1 MFAGMP
7 TAANDNEYVPPLT
20 PGQLADIDRRVAALD
35 AGEMTCEPWEMV
47 MQRLLGDLSGR

>member
-7 TAANDNEYVPPLT
+7 TAANDNEHVPPLT
-20 PGQLADIDRRVAALD
+20 SEQLADIDRRVAALD
-35 AGEMTCEPWEMV
+35 AGEMTCEPWEIV

>member
-7 TAANDNEYVPPLT
+7 TAANDNEHVPPLT
-20 PGQLADIDRRVAALD
+20 SEQLTDIDRRVAALD
-35 AGEMTCEPWEMV
+35 AGAMTCEPWEIV